1 MAAFLWLIS
10 VAADH
15 VWPEAKWYLI
25 ALFVALWLFVFAR
38 QFVDGVSEYRDGTDA
53 FVHRRIMSADLPPDF
68 RSLSHDTTVQQ
79 VLDEF
84 GAPSRKL
91 ELIAPAASG
100 LTAGAKFLAYEYE
113 LPYEAAV
120 LVMPEPPGARRVGF
134 GQFTFARKRMTTSS
148 FHRSERSERHLTNR
162 WS

>member
-1 MAAFLWLIS
+1 
-10 VAADH
+10 
-15 VWPEAKWYLI
+15 
-25 ALFVALWLFVFAR
+25 
-38 QFVDGVSEYRDGTDA
+38 
-53 FVHRRIMSADLPPDF
+53 MSADLPRDF
-68 RSLSHDTTVQQ
+68 RSLSHGTTVQQ

-120 LVMPEPPGARRVGF
+120 LVMPEPPGAPESRIRAVYF
-134 GQFTFARKRMTTSS
+134 RPQANDDEFFSPVRA
-148 FHRSERSERHLTNR
+148 
-162 WS
+162 